1 MDLGLLTIWWVF
13 ALIQKMSLWQSYITN
28 WWLFICVLCP
38 IVVVPC
44 VQAQPGLWVP
54 PYLRELPQ
62 TPKPVAFV
70 TSRRKSRWS
79 RSRCLPA
86 IFPLWWQSWKW
97 SRKKEAGAGLVAP
110 SHRLLYTLT
119 VPWQVSCF
127 YIQEKRR
134 FAISHHPIEN
144 LSSTFWQHFFFSN
157 VEVVEYIHKE
167 HLCLTWRVLV
177 HYPPIRGI
185 VCDVTSMHN
194 EHCKNYKRCIVQKM
208 HKGCTLH
215 MLSSGNT
222 RKK

>member
-1 MDLGLLTIWWVF
+1 
-13 ALIQKMSLWQSYITN
+13 MSLWQSYITN
-28 WWLFICVLCP
+28 WWLFNCVLCP

-70 TSRRKSRWS
+70 TSRRKNRWS
-79 RSRCLPA
+79 RSSCLPA
-86 IFPLWWQSWKW
+86 IFPLWCQSWKW
-97 SRKKEAGAGLVAP
+97 SRKKERSRDRLGCTKSSSLVHFDRTLAGLLFLHTRGDKV
-110 SHRLLYTLT
+110 
-119 VPWQVSCF
+119 CN
-127 YIQEKRR
+127 
-134 FAISHHPIEN
+134 ISSFNQKITIN
-144 LSSTFWQHFFFSN
+144 ILAAFFCISN

-167 HLCLTWRVLV
+167 HRCLTWRVLV
-177 HYPPIRGI
+177 HMPVHHPPIRGI
-185 VCDVTSMHN
+185 VCDDTSVQNKHR
-194 EHCKNYKRCIVQKM
+194 KTYKRCIVQKK